1 MPRKRN
7 SLGQFTSKDTYNSL
21 FIEIPGPIKI
31 FKYFLVLFAIS
42 PWIFVILFRV
52 DMKSNFKKL
61 IEYIFGIN
69 QEETKKANRFF
80 LSFYIKRKSK

>member
-21 FIEIPGPIKI
+21 FIEIPGPIRI

-69 QEETKKANRFF
+69 KEETKKANGFF
-80 LSFYIKRKSK
+80 

>member
-21 FIEIPGPIKI
+21 FIEIPGPTKT
-31 FKYFLVLFAIS
+31 FKYFIVLFAIS

-69 QEETKKANRFF
+69 QEETKKANGFF
-80 LSFYIKRKSK
+80 

>member
-61 IEYIFGIN
+61 IEYIFLLY
-69 QEETKKANRFF
+69 QEETKKANGFF
-80 LSFYIKRKSK
+80 KLLY